1 MNNGLLQ
8 KLLIIRSPGIGP
20 AKYKNLLQEF
30 GDVYS
35 VVDSL
40 HLTQSFIDSVYK
52 EIETANNLGIQYI
65 ADDNDLYP
73 KNLLKIKNHP
83 IILSVRGNTDTL
95 TKRCVA
101 MVGTRH
107 ASAVGMRF
115 ISNLAEQFVKNNFVV
130 VSGMAIGTDS
140 AAHMGALNTVG
151 NTQTIAVLAG
161 GVDNIWPIENESLY
175 YNILDRGIIVSEMP
189 VGHKPLTQ
197 NFVQRNRW
205 IAGLA
210 EQLIL
215 GEADINSG
223 SMTTAQF
230 AINYNIPVF
239 AVPGHP
245 SDSRNMGPN
254 MLIKQGKA
262 KLCIGATDFFEEKKE
277 SQKKLKIKSEL
288 LEKINTV
295 PVSESVLTKLVKKSI
310 TEIKQELVML
320 EIQGFIRK
328 QDGGYVLN

>member
-1 MNNGLLQ
+1 MNNDLLQ

-175 YNILDRGIIVSEMP
+175 YNILDRGVIVSEMP

-262 KLCIGATDFFEEKKE
+262 KL
-277 SQKKLKIKSEL
+277 
-288 LEKINTV
+288 
-295 PVSESVLTKLVKKSI
+295 
-310 TEIKQELVML
+310 
-320 EIQGFIRK
+320 
-328 QDGGYVLN
+328 